1 MLKIGLTG
9 GIASG
14 KSTVADWLKAQ
25 NFPLIDADEIAK
37 QVVEPGE
44 EGLERIAAHF
54 GRAVLQADGSL
65 DRKQLGDLIF
75 ADQEQREQLNQLLH
89 PLIRRKMLR
98 AVSDYEKEGA
108 EVVFLDIPLLF
119 DSGLEDWVDR
129 TIVVFVPAEVQ
140 LQRLIKRNHLT
151 EQQARARIASQMPLA
166 EKRRRA
172 TAVIDNRGTI
182 LQTRQQIQK
191 LLERWNLLG

>member
-25 NFPLIDADEIAK
+25 NFPLIDADKIAK

-44 EGLERIAAHF
+44 EGLKKIAAHF

-65 DRKQLGDLIF
+65 DRKRLGDLIF
-75 ADQEQREQLNQLLH
+75 ADQEQRDQLNQLLH
-89 PLIRRKMLR
+89 PLIRREMLR
-98 AVSDYEKEGA
+98 TVSDYEKNGA

-172 TAVIDNRGTI
+172 TAVIDNCGTI